1 MIGSHKIFLQQF
13 LVYEYKLPHDSG
25 NDNTN
30 PLMGNIYRSLKMWI
44 WKEVLCINNKIMRQI
59 LNALLT
65 YYEFNSWAT
74 GLVDWFVDSLQ
85 VVDDNLP

>member
-1 MIGSHKIFLQQF
+1 
-13 LVYEYKLPHDSG
+13 
-25 NDNTN
+25 
-30 PLMGNIYRSLKMWI
+30 
-44 WKEVLCINNKIMRQI
+44 MRQI